1 MLEIKYQKDMSHNY
15 LIIKGPK
22 TQKSEGFQL
31 RMMTENEIPGL
42 LSAERRHI
50 NGEDFI
56 YYEIN
61 SMQSL
66 KTIFERRKIDKKA
79 ALLLLGCLRRVLR
92 ELRNYLLSEDGL
104 ILDPEYVFIDWEKE
118 VVRFVYYPYESETEA
133 GQFKLLMDY
142 LVRVMDHR
150 DEQLIDAIY
159 GLCQLAERNTVL
171 TADLERHL
179 AQISHAPTQTTQ
191 WMEPDDGGMEINYA
205 TSVEKETPAMPHAPY
220 GVEGEKKDDGKR
232 KQKTRVLIM
241 CLVSAGGAIC
251 CFLYQLLFRLSA
263 GERLLSYILLTVFIL
278 FFLMMGVIYLLLTL
292 RMARKDEGAAIS
304 TEPSF
309 STAEEEYRETPIAAM
324 PDEDF
329 GDTVFLANTPE
340 EGENKLYG
348 LNKAGKHIIDLSSFP
363 FTIGKLAENTDFCL
377 KDASISRIHAQFSQK
392 GGAVY
397 MTDLNSTNGT
407 FKNGIR
413 LEPSETVALA
423 LGDEIRLGRL
433 EFCYR

>member
-1 MLEIKYQKDMSHNY
+1 MLETKYQKDMNHNY

-22 TQKSEGFQL
+22 TPKEEGYKL

-79 ALLLLGCLRRVLR
+79 ALLLLGGLRRVLR
-92 ELRNYLLSEDGL
+92 ELRSFLLSEDGL

-118 VVRFVYYPYESETEA
+118 ELRFVYYPYESETEA
-133 GQFKLLMDY
+133 GQFKCLMDY
-142 LVRVMDHR
+142 LVRVVDHR

-171 TADLERHL
+171 TADLELHL
-179 AQISHAPTQTTQ
+179 AQISFATAKNSQ
-191 WMEPDDGGMEINYA
+191 WMEADEGCAETEDSTVLA
-205 TSVEKETPAMPHAPY
+205 KETVAIPHVPDVDA
-220 GVEGEKKDDGKR
+220 EKVDGSKN
-232 KQKTRVLIM
+232 QKTKFLIF
-241 CLVSAGGAIC
+241 CLISAGAAFIC
-251 CFLYQLLFRLSA
+251 VLYQLLFRLSA
-263 GERLLSYILLTVFIL
+263 SERLLSYILLTVFIL
-278 FFLMMGVIYLLLTL
+278 FSLMTGAIYLLLTL
-292 RMARKDEGAAIS
+292 RARKKDEGTLMPA
-304 TEPSF
+304 EPKF
-309 STAEEEYRETPIAAM
+309 DTHEEAYREAAAAAM

-329 GDTVFLANTPE
+329 GDTIFLADTPE
-340 EGENKLYG
+340 ESENKLYG
-348 LNKAGKHIIDLSSFP
+348 LNKAGKHVIDLSSFP

-377 KDASISRIHAQFSQK
+377 KDASISRIHAQFSLK